1 MALSPFI
8 AGFIGGILV
17 SMGLSFQLLPE
28 YSALEALQTG
38 LVMSVFGIII
48 AVFVCYAFGVPV
60 MLAGWA
66 IAHFAKWRTPRLMG
80 LVMACAGTIF
90 AIFYFFNGRI
100 GLDDLREEA
109 GLALLVTLPAGFI
122 AGFLAGWVIGMIGY
136 TDAPAN
142 ETV

>member
-8 AGFIGGILV
+8 AGFTGGILV

-28 YSALEALQTG
+28 HTVLEALQTG

-48 AVFVCYAFGVPV
+48 AVFVCYAFGTPI
-60 MLAGWA
+60 MLACWA
-66 IAHFAKWRTPRLMG
+66 IAHFAKWRTPLLMG
-80 LVMACAGTIF
+80 LVMACAGTAF
-90 AIFYFFNGRI
+90 AVIYFFNGRI
-100 GLDDLREEA
+100 GPDDLRDET

-122 AGFLAGWVIGMIGY
+122 AGFLAGWMIGMIGY